1 MRRWSQPEMSPWRR
15 RELTIPPD
23 SRQAWVRLA
32 VWEFWMGAI
41 ICGALTLGVNVIVTA
56 PRSVVVVRDLTN
68 CQTAS
73 AAADPCEP
81 IAYRIG
87 SLNAAFGVLC
97 GLQLLA
103 VAAWMLWEL
112 WSAAQPKPIT
122 DEFLKLLDDSFGR
135 DWRHPRTWPWSRL
148 WWAYGLTVPGAV
160 AALLIWMLVSSPL
173 QRTLPATHIETSQ
186 SFRLA
191 R

>member
-1 MRRWSQPEMSPWRR
+1 MPRWSQPEMSPWRR

-41 ICGALTLGVNVIVTA
+41 ICGALALGVNVIVTA

-68 CQTAS
+68 CYTAS
-73 AAADPCEP
+73 AVADPCKP

-122 DEFLKLLDDSFGR
+122 DEFLRLLDDSFGR

-160 AALLIWMLVSSPL
+160 AALLVWMLVSSPL
-173 QRTLPATHIETSQ
+173 QGTTPATHIETSQ